1 MPKVKAEP
9 IEIEGAEWIQD
20 LARVELKPGDAI
32 VVRTKARIR
41 PEFAQYLKR
50 QLSAVLPGVKV
61 IVMDG
66 EIDLFVLRPAEA
78 EGEGGNGDP
87 K

>member
-1 MPKVKAEP
+1 MPKLKPEQGT
-9 IEIEGAEWIQD
+9 IEGAEWIKD
-20 LARVELKPGDAI
+20 LARLELEPGDAI

-41 PEFAQYLKR
+41 PEFGVYLKK

-61 IVMDG
+61 IVLDG

-78 EGEGGNGDP
+78 EPKGGEDDP
-87 K
+87 E